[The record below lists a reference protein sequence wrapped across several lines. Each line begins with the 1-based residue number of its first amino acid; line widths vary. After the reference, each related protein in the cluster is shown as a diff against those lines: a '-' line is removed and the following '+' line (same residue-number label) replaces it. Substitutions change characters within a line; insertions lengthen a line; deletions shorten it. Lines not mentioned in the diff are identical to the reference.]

1 MLRIAALLLAFLLIS
16 PLAEAQEKL
25 KVVASFSILADMAR
39 QIGGEDADVQSIVPP
54 LGDAHVFQP
63 SPGDARRLAEAKLL
77 LSSGLGFEPWLD
89 RLVSASGFK
98 GRRVVASKGI
108 KPRRMIDNRHG
119 ATLDDDDDDGDAGHG
134 HDHAVTDPHIWQD
147 PSRMARYVANIADG
161 FAAADPARA
170 AAYRARAGAYA
181 AEIAALDA
189 WATQQFAAVPR
200 AQRKAVSQ
208 HDAFGYLAERYKIDF
223 YAPQGISSAGEA
235 SAEGVATLLRQI
247 RQFKIQAIFFESIAP
262 PRLIERVAKEAGV
275 KVGGKLYT
283 DALDPPGG
291 AAQSYLAMMRL
302 NVERLT
308 EAMRRD

>member
-1 MLRIAALLLAFLLIS
+1 MRSLAALLVALLLVS
-16 PLAEAQEKL
+16 PMAGAQEKL

-39 QIGGEDADVQSIVPP
+39 QIGGEHAEVQSLVPP

-63 SPGDARRLAEAKLL
+63 SPSDVRRLAEAKLL
-77 LSSGLGFEPWLD
+77 LSSGFGFEPWLD

-108 KPRRMIDNRHG
+108 KPRRLADNRHG
-119 ATLDDDDDDGDAGHG
+119 AALEDDDDGHG
-134 HDHAVTDPHIWQD
+134 HDHAVTDPHVWQD
-147 PSRMARYVANIADG
+147 PSRMARYIANIAEG
-161 FAAADPARA
+161 FAAADPAHM
-170 AAYRARAGAYA
+170 AAYRVRAEAYA
-181 AEIAALDA
+181 AEIAALDR
-189 WATQQFAAVPR
+189 WAQEQFDAVPR

-247 RQFKIQAIFFESIAP
+247 KQLRIRAIFFESIAP

-275 KVGGKLYT
+275 RVGGKLYT

-291 AAQSYLAMMRL
+291 MAPSYLAMMRL
-302 NVERLT
+302 NIERLT